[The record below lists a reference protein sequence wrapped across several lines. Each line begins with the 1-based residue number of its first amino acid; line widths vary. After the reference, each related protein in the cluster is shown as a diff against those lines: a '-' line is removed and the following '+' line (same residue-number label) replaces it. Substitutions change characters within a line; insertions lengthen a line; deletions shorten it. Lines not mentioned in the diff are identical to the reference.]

1 MLNEQGKKMIKEKR
15 GNQPEEV
22 TNHYYNMDEGDLDQ
36 FDRNWQGVN
45 RETKFLEN
53 THKAMQG
60 IPREQYRQIGYE
72 QPRRDQRDRGQMQ
85 HEVRPQEQRRQI
97 EDPRMNSRGGYSNYG
112 SGYRKY

>member
-22 TNHYYNMDEGDLDQ
+22 TNHYYNMDEGDLDR

-60 IPREQYRQIGYE
+60 IPR
-72 QPRRDQRDRGQMQ
+72 
-85 HEVRPQEQRRQI
+85 
-97 EDPRMNSRGGYSNYG
+97 
-112 SGYRKY
+112 